1 MNRPALENCVRNS
14 SVLLVVIS
22 ISFNHAWAAE
32 RVLRKPRLEDT
43 IRATVYADNWFSLF
57 VNGELVAVDSIAF
70 LPHNVVAVDLL
81 PAYPMTIAVM
91 AKDNA
96 DPATGMEYANTQ
108 IGDGGF
114 VLRFSDGT
122 VTDNRW
128 KALVLD
134 HGPID
139 GNVQTPRVRSQ
150 PPPPGWNTR
159 DFDDRAWDQ
168 ATEYTIEQ
176 VQPKQPFYDHD
187 FTAARFIW
195 SDNLL
200 LDNTVLFRRQIQ
212 TPPDGRTRPDFTGL
226 NDQIP
231 DQAAGGRK
239 PRPDNPRR
247 KPR

>member
-159 DFDDRAWDQ
+159 DFDDQAWPQ

-226 NDQIP
+226 NDKIP

-239 PRPDNPRR
+239 PRPANPRR

>member
-159 DFDDRAWDQ
+159 DFDDRAWPQ

-231 DQAAGGRK
+231 DQAAGGQK
-239 PRPDNPRR
+239 PRPTNPRR
-247 KPR
+247 RPR